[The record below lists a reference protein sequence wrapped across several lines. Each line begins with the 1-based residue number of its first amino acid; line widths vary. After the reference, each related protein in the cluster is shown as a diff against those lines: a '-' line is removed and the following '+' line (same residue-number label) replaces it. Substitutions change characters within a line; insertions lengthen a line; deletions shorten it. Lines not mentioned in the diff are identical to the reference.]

1 MSLPICDHGC
11 VCVCVLV
18 CLCECKWLQGQVTA
32 LSPSSSP
39 SLVVCLKFIPLLYL
53 GRVISFSPR
62 CVTILLNHPTTWQ
75 LLEEKKKRRMLRAN
89 RINATLDGPGH
100 LTNTD
105 ALKGAHRMICD
116 WTKNWRDGAWAWPQD
131 WYNMSST
138 GRAISSA
145 YWKRRILPSAE
156 GNFHSVKLLSHFCDW
171 DKPVYLL
178 GGGLRN
184 ISSTC
189 KSLAFLRRP
198 GCRKLWT
205 NDFFNCAGS

>member
-1 MSLPICDHGC
+1 MTTGTGNCTQPI
-11 VCVCVLV
+11 
-18 CLCECKWLQGQVTA
+18 
-32 LSPSSSP
+32 
-39 SLVVCLKFIPLLYL
+39 FIPLCCCLPQ
-53 GRVISFSPR
+53 VHPSFVPWESYFLFSQVCHYPPKPP
-62 CVTILLNHPTTWQ
+62 NHMATAWR
-75 LLEEKKKRRMLRAN
+75 KKKRMLRAN

-156 GNFHSVKLLSHFCDW
+156 GNFQCQAPVPLLWLSQ
-171 DKPVYLL
+171 
-178 GGGLRN
+178 
-184 ISSTC
+184 TC
-189 KSLAFLRRP
+189 LPFWGDYAKFQAHVRILYFRGAQRAENS
-198 GCRKLWT
+198 
-205 NDFFNCAGS
+205 

>member
-1 MSLPICDHGC
+1 MG

-75 LLEEKKKRRMLRAN
+75 LLEEKKKRMLRAN
-89 RINATLDGPGH
+89 RINAMLDGPGH

-156 GNFHSVKLLSHFCDW
+156 GNFQCQAPVPLLWLSQACLPFWGDYATFQAHVRVWHFW
-171 DKPVYLL
+171 
-178 GGGLRN
+178 GAQRAEN
-184 ISSTC
+184 S
-189 KSLAFLRRP
+189 
-198 GCRKLWT
+198 
-205 NDFFNCAGS
+205 